1 MKIKILLIFSLI
13 SQTFFVEKGF
23 TQENY
28 KKPHKV
34 TEYEDAQVHFV
45 PHFNPNDYK
54 FKGNPKNIILLI
66 GDGMGIGQIYAAYTA
81 NKGNLNIFNMNV
93 IGFSH
98 TQSFSD
104 YVTDSAAGGTAIACG
119 DKTVNGY
126 VGLDAKQDTLF
137 SMLYYFAKAGKSTGL
152 ISTSSITHATPASFV
167 AHVNKRDSYE
177 DIAADFLKSDID
189 LFIGGGEKHFIER
202 EDGRNL
208 LEELRLKGYTVGDST
223 FNLKNDTKLPLAIL
237 NTSTHN
243 AKASVR
249 GDILPQNSKLAIEL
263 LAKNKKGFFLM
274 VEGSQIDWG
283 GHSNDISLIV
293 DELLDFDKVVGAA
306 LDFAK
311 RDKNTLVIVT
321 ADHETGGTAIVD
333 GNIQLGA
340 VTSNFAT
347 TTHTAVMVPVFAYG
361 CGAEQFGGVYQNTQL
376 FYKIMKLTGVKV
388 KK

>member
-1 MKIKILLIFSLI
+1 MRYKIFLIFLI
-13 SQTFFVEKGF
+13 TSQISFVEECF
-23 TQENY
+23 AQENY
-28 KKPHKV
+28 KKLQKV
-34 TEYEDAQVHFV
+34 VEYEDAQVHFV
-45 PHFNPNDYK
+45 PHFNPEDYK
-54 FKGNPKNIILLI
+54 FKSSPKNIILLI
-66 GDGMGIGQIYAAYTA
+66 GDGMGIGQIYAGYTA
-81 NKGNLNIFNMNV
+81 NKGNLNLFNMNI

-119 DKTVNGY
+119 DKTVNGFI
-126 VGLDAKQDTLF
+126 GLDAKQDTLF
-137 SMLYYFAKAGKSTGL
+137 SMLYYLSKAGKSTGL
-152 ISTSSITHATPASFV
+152 VSTSAITHATPASFV
-167 AHVNKRDSYE
+167 AHVNKRERYE

-189 LFIGGGEKHFIER
+189 LFIGGGEKHFAER

-208 LEELRLKGYTVGDST
+208 LEELRQKGFTVGDST
-223 FNLKNDTKLPLAIL
+223 FKLSCNTKLPLAVL

-243 AKASVR
+243 AKAGVR

-283 GHSNDISLIV
+283 GHSNDISYIV
-293 DELLDFDKVVGAA
+293 DEMLDFDKVVGDA
-306 LDFAK
+306 LEFAK
-311 RDKNTLVIVT
+311 KDKNTLVIVT
-321 ADHETGGTAIVD
+321 ADHETGGTAIID

-340 VTSNFAT
+340 VTSGFAT

-361 CGAEQFGGVYQNTQL
+361 CGAEQFGGIYQNTQL
-376 FYKIMKLTGVKV
+376 FYKIMNLTGIKV